1 MITPLPTDT
10 FDFTTAGRIVF
21 GTGTIAR
28 LPELASPLG
37 KKAMIVCGAH
47 PQRIAAIIESLH
59 QKNLETFPFSV
70 DGEPSVGMIEDAV
83 EQARS
88 KKCEL
93 VIGIGGGSVLDA
105 GKAIAILLTN
115 PGDPLDYLEIIGR
128 GKPLTSPPLPYI
140 AVPTTAGTGAEVT
153 ANAVIESPSHRLKV
167 SLRSPLMLPQAALID
182 PELTI
187 SMPPRLTAYT
197 GLDALT
203 QVMEPYVSQLAN
215 PMTDIFCREGIKRAS
230 QALPAAFDNGSDL
243 KARESMSLVSLYGGL
258 ALANAKLGA
267 VHGFAGPFGGMY
279 KAPHGAVCAALLPHV
294 METNIRALQL
304 RAPHHPSLF
313 RYREVACLLTG
324 NRQADIM
331 EGPTVIKKMTN
342 AFSIPGLRSHGLQP
356 DNMNLLINKAEQA
369 SSMQGNPIKLSRQ
382 ELAEILNAAL

>member
-1 MITPLPTDT
+1 MITPPTDT
-10 FDFTTAGRIVF
+10 FDFTTSGRIVF
-21 GTGTIAR
+21 GTGTIAK

-37 KKAMIVCGAH
+37 KKALIVCGAH
-47 PQRIAAIIESLH
+47 PQRIATIIESLH
-59 QKNLETFPFSV
+59 QKNLTTIPVSI
-70 DGEPSVGMIEDAV
+70 DGEPSVGVIEAAV

-88 KKCEL
+88 QKCEL

-105 GKAIAILLTN
+105 GKAISILLTN

-128 GKPLTSPPLPYI
+128 GKPLTHPPLPYI
-140 AVPTTAGTGAEVT
+140 AVPTTAGTGTEVT

-167 SLRSPLMLPQAALID
+167 SLRSPLMLPKIALID

-203 QVMEPYVSQLAN
+203 QVMEPYVSHQAN
-215 PMTDIFCREGIKRAS
+215 PMTDLFCREGLKRAS
-230 QALPAAFDNGSDL
+230 QALVTAFNDGSNL
-243 KARESMSLVSLYGGL
+243 EARESMSLVSLYGGL

-294 METNIRALQL
+294 MEANIRALQL
-304 RAPHHPSLF
+304 RARHYPSLS

-331 EGPTVIKKMTN
+331 EGPAAIKKMTA
-342 AFSIPGLRSHGLQP
+342 AFSIPGLHSYGLQP
-356 DNMNLLINKAEQA
+356 DDMELLINNAEQA
-369 SSMQGNPIKLSRQ
+369 SSMQGNPIKLSRH
-382 ELAEILNAAL
+382 ELAVILNAAL